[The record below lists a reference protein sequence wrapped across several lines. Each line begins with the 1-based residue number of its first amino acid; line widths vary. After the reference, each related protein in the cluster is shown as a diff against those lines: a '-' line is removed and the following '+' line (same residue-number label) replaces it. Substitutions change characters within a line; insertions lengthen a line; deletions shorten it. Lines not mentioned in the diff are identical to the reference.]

1 MKRILKQ
8 IIIFTMLIALIGC
21 KRNTTDTIEKTTE
34 TSLEKTK
41 ETPSDST
48 TKSTNQTIGTTMEQP
63 SDTTSCKTSEP
74 TIIPTNEPSIAPT
87 NEPSIAQTIEPSIAQ
102 TVEEVVIPAIE
113 ATTMYV
119 TKRVN
124 FRVAPSAE
132 ADIINVVEARAAIHV
147 IGRNAQW
154 SRVLYDG
161 QEGYMAS
168 EFLSEQEPSL
178 SGKLIVID
186 AGHQGKGNPEKEPVG
201 PGASEM
207 KAKVS
212 SGTTGVASGLAEYQL
227 TLMVSLKLEQEL
239 LRRGYQ
245 VIMTRTTHDI
255 NMSNSERAKIAN
267 EANADAFIRVHANGS
282 TNPSANGALTICQT
296 PANPY
301 NGSLAATSKRL
312 SENVLNAFCEAT
324 GCKREYIWE
333 TDTMSGINWCTVP
346 VTIIEMG
353 YMTNQAE
360 DLAMANEEYQWKMVQ
375 GMANG
380 MDAFFNQ

>member
-1 MKRILKQ
+1 
-8 IIIFTMLIALIGC
+8 
-21 KRNTTDTIEKTTE
+21 
-34 TSLEKTK
+34 
-41 ETPSDST
+41 
-48 TKSTNQTIGTTMEQP
+48 
-63 SDTTSCKTSEP
+63 
-74 TIIPTNEPSIAPT
+74 
-87 NEPSIAQTIEPSIAQ
+87 
-102 TVEEVVIPAIE
+102 
-113 ATTMYV
+113 
-119 TKRVN
+119 
-124 FRVAPSAE
+124 
-132 ADIINVVEARAAIHV
+132 
-147 IGRNAQW
+147 
-154 SRVLYDG
+154 
-161 QEGYMAS
+161 
-168 EFLSEQEPSL
+168 
-178 SGKLIVID
+178 
-186 AGHQGKGNPEKEPVG
+186 
-201 PGASEM
+201 
-207 KAKVS
+207 
-212 SGTTGVASGLAEYQL
+212 
-227 TLMVSLKLEQEL
+227 
-239 LRRGYQ
+239 
-245 VIMTRTTHDI
+245 MTRTTHDI